1 MAAVRQKWLPE
12 QAQLLQ
18 STGPQLR
25 GLILARLEQFEALEQ
40 ELAAVLRPRLALKL
54 TALC

>member
-1 MAAVRQKWLPE
+1 MRQKWLPE
-12 QAQLLQ
+12 QAQKLQ
-18 STGPQLR
+18 SMGPQLR
-25 GLILARLEQFEALEQ
+25 GLILVRLEQIEALKQ